1 MNTEIIKLIMGQ
13 GGALAIAVI
22 VLYNVMTSYE
32 KLLDIM
38 VQEAKEDRAMYISQM
53 DTLTTHLTKISS
65 DIQDIKIKISD

>member
-32 KLLDIM
+32 KLLDVM

-53 DTLTTHLTKISS
+53 DTLSTHLTKISS

>member
-22 VLYNVMTSYE
+22 VLYNV
-32 KLLDIM
+32 
-38 VQEAKEDRAMYISQM
+38 RAMYISQM
-53 DTLTTHLTKISS
+53 DTLSTHITKISS